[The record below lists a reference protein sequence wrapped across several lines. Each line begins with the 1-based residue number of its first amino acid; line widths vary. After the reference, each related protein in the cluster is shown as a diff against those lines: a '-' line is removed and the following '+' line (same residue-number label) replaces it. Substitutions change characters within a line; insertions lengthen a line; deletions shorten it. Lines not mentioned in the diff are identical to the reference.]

1 MRREIIAEWARQM
14 VEILTNTPDE
24 KIGFEIEKL
33 KERISN
39 GTLAEVQRH

>member
-1 MRREIIAEWARQM
+1 MTKKFIAEWARQM

-33 KERISN
+33 KERITNRSII
-39 GTLAEVQRH
+39 EVRD